1 MVVPLAALA
10 LGLLWWLS
18 GGRWVSTDNAYVG
31 ADKALITPNVTGP
44 IVSIHVKE
52 GQKVAA
58 GDPLF
63 DIDPAPY
70 RTALALAQG
79 RLAAAKVDFAN
90 LRETFIT
97 NIDQIKMGQD
107 AVDLRQADYDRKQA
121 LIASR
126 SVTRVEADT
135 SAAALV
141 QAKQILEFVRQQQD
155 AARVKLGG
163 GPDVPIETF
172 PAYIQAKA
180 QVEDAERN
188 LAYAS
193 VKAPIAG
200 VATQVAQIELGRVA
214 PAGQPVFA
222 VVADT
227 GLWVDGNPKESDLTY
242 VKVGLPATV
251 TVDTFP
257 DREWR
262 GSICSIAPG
271 TGAQFAILPPQ
282 NASGNWVKVVQRI
295 PLRFCFDAD
304 QDMTGLR
311 AGMSADVS
319 IDTGRTRS
327 LAGLYESIR
336 RLGRIVVRI
345 RPGARGLCE
354 AVSDSPADTIAP
366 LERSLLTVCVMMAT
380 IMQALDTTIANVA
393 LPYMQGS
400 LSTTQDQ
407 VNWVL
412 TSYIVAAAIMTS
424 PLGWMAMRVRAQ
436 EAVHR
441 LHRGFH
447 GRLDAVRN
455 RAEHRA
461 DGRLPSVAGRVRRR
475 AGPDQPGGDARH
487 LSPGQARLR
496 DGDLG
501 HGRDARPDHGT
512 DPGRLADGRL
522 HLALGVLRQSAVRH
536 FDGSRPLHLHARK
549 RDPQGCS
556 VLLVRL
562 SDPFARDRRA
572 ADDARPRPGPGLVR
586 FQRNH
591 RRGDPL
597 GGRLL
602 FLFRRRVDLGASV
615 HSDPDLSR
623 LEFFDRRHVH
633 VPDRHHPFGDDGAGD
648 ALSSRT

>member
-1 MVVPLAALA
+1 MTQASISMRDRSPEPSAPTAPAPAAPQPASKPSAPPAPRPPAPAAARPRGGRRFFLLVVVPLAALA

-126 SVTRVEADT
+126 SVTRVDADT

-227 GLWVDGNPKESDLTY
+227 GLWVDGNPKE
-242 VKVGLPATV
+242 
-251 TVDTFP
+251 F
-257 DREWR
+257 
-262 GSICSIAPG
+262 
-271 TGAQFAILPPQ
+271 
-282 NASGNWVKVVQRI
+282 
-295 PLRFCFDAD
+295 
-304 QDMTGLR
+304 
-311 AGMSADVS
+311 
-319 IDTGRTRS
+319 
-327 LAGLYESIR
+327 
-336 RLGRIVVRI
+336 
-345 RPGARGLCE
+345 
-354 AVSDSPADTIAP
+354 
-366 LERSLLTVCVMMAT
+366 
-380 IMQALDTTIANVA
+380 
-393 LPYMQGS
+393 
-400 LSTTQDQ
+400 
-407 VNWVL
+407 
-412 TSYIVAAAIMTS
+412 
-424 PLGWMAMRVRAQ
+424 
-436 EAVHR
+436 
-441 LHRGFH
+441 
-447 GRLDAVRN
+447 RLDLR
-455 RAEHRA
+455 E
-461 DGRLPSVAGRVRRR
+461 G
-475 AGPDQPGGDARH
+475 GPA
-487 LSPGQARLR
+487 R
-496 DGDLG
+496 DGDGRYVPGPGMARKHLLDRSG
-501 HGRDARPDHGT
+501 HGRAI
-512 DPGRLADGRL
+512 
-522 HLALGVLRQSAVRH
+522 
-536 FDGSRPLHLHARK
+536 
-549 RDPQGCS
+549 RDP
-556 VLLVRL
+556 
-562 SDPFARDRRA
+562 A
-572 ADDARPRPGPGLVR
+572 AAER
-586 FQRNH
+586 QRQ
-591 RRGDPL
+591 L
-597 GGRLL
+597 GESGAAHPAAL
-602 FLFRRRVDLGASV
+602 LFRRRSGHD
-615 HSDPDLSR
+615 R
-623 LEFFDRRHVH
+623 LARRHERGRFDRHRA
-633 VPDRHHPFGDDGAGD
+633 HPFARGP
-648 ALSSRT
+648 L